1 LTAAWPDAL
10 PQYVEAG
17 TIETMPTER
26 IESTI
31 TNGPNQTRRRIYGKT
46 REFDVMLYCTDDKIA
61 AFEGFYRD
69 TLKDGVLAF
78 TGPHPRTRA
87 AGVFKFKGQPPTYA
101 VRGTG
106 QVVLISFKLGQ
117 VR

>member
-1 LTAAWPDAL
+1 MTAAWPDAL

-46 REFDVMLYCTDDKIA
+46 REFDAVLFCPLA
-61 AFEGFYRD
+61 EVSAFEAFYRD
-69 TLKDGVLAF
+69 TLKDGCLPF
-78 TGPHPRTRA
+78 TGLHPRTRV
-87 AGVFKFKGQPPTYA
+87 AGVFKFKGQPPSYA
-101 VRGTG
+101 AQGAGAVAM
-106 QVVLISFKLGQ
+106 ISFKLGQ